1 MQVAGV
7 KVLGGGVAAEMHRDM
22 TEPGS
27 AND

>member
-1 MQVAGV
+1 V